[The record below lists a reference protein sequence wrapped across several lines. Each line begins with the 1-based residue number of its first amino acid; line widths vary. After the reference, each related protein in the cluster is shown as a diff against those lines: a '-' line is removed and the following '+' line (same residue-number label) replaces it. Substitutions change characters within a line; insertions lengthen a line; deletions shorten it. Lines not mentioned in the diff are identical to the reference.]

1 MPTADIPI
9 PTATLPSPPSGVAR
23 SGGATN
29 ARHVGEVLTITSA
42 PATLAA
48 AVALATVQSPGVCI
62 PRPHRI
68 RGAFVQCSGMV
79 AVAAGTDPSVDIYKH
94 LPVPDA
100 IGGAALISPAAAG
113 NIEDGVHKYAV
124 VFYNAAG
131 STTPSDTISVT
142 VADKTTNGKVVL
154 TGIPLG
160 PTGTTG
166 RKIYRTLA
174 GASTLT
180 LLTTIADNTTTT
192 YTDNIAD
199 GSLSGAVPTANAARA
214 TILSAPLV
222 LSTTGVRLLT
232 DQPVAGT
239 LSTAM
244 AAFPSLDPTLYTLG
258 VLTGASTGALTNIT
272 FTLEYEFLA

>member
-1 MPTADIPI
+1 MPTAEIPI
-9 PTATLPSPPSGVAR
+9 ATATLPSPPSGVAR

-29 ARHVGEVLTITSA
+29 ARHVGEILTITSA
-42 PATLAA
+42 PATLADG
-48 AVALATVQSPGVCI
+48 VAIATVQLPGVCI

-68 RGAFVQCSGMV
+68 RGAFVQCSSMT
-79 AVAAGTDPSVDIYKH
+79 AVAAGTDPAVDIYKH

-100 IGGAALISPAAAG
+100 IGGGALISPAAAG
-113 NIEDGVHKYAV
+113 NVENGVHKYAV

-142 VADKTTNGKVVL
+142 VVDKTTNGKVVL
-154 TGIPLG
+154 TDIPLG

-174 GASTLT
+174 DATTLT
-180 LLTTIADNTTTT
+180 LLATIADNTTTT
-192 YTDNIAD
+192 YTDNTAD
-199 GSLSGAVPTANAARA
+199 GSLSGAVPVANAARA
-214 TILSAPLV
+214 TILSGTIK

-244 AAFPSLDPTLYTLG
+244 AAFPSWDPTLYTLG
-258 VLTGASTGALTNIT
+258 VLTGATTGALANVT
-272 FTLEYEFLA
+272 FTLEYELLA

>member
-9 PTATLPSPPSGVAR
+9 ATATLPSPPSGVAR
-23 SGGATN
+23 SGGATH
-29 ARHVGEVLTITSA
+29 ARHVGEILSVTSA
-42 PATLAA
+42 ASTYADG
-48 AVALATVQSPGVCI
+48 VALATVQLPGICI

-68 RGAFVQCSGMV
+68 RAAFVQCSGMV
-79 AVAAGTDPSVDIYKH
+79 AVAAGTDPAVDIYKH

-113 NIEDGVHKYAV
+113 NIENGVHKYAV
-124 VFYNAAG
+124 VFYNSAG
-131 STTPSDTISVT
+131 STTPSDTISAT
-142 VADKTTNGKVVL
+142 VVDKTTNGKIVL

-174 GASTLT
+174 DASVLT
-180 LLTTIADNTTTT
+180 LLATIADNTTTT
-192 YTDNIAD
+192 YTDNVAD
-199 GSLSGAVPTANAARA
+199 GTLSGAIPTANAARA
-214 TILSAPLV
+214 TILSGTIK
-222 LSTTGVRLLT
+222 LSTTGIRLLT

-244 AAFPSLDPTLYTLG
+244 AAFPSFDPTLYTLG
-258 VLTGASTGALTNIT
+258 VLTGASSGALTNVS
-272 FTLEYEFLA
+272 FTLEYELLA